1 MWEEKIC
8 DEEESI
14 GEAGFHTALRASRF
28 GKNEF
33 AVSQLGGKWFA
44 EAIDGVLISV
54 RKQKMEGLAGST
66 IWMIKV
72 KSFYDAGL
80 KQ

>member
-33 AVSQLGGKWFA
+33 AVSQLGGK
-44 EAIDGVLISV
+44 
-54 RKQKMEGLAGST
+54 
-66 IWMIKV
+66 
-72 KSFYDAGL
+72 
-80 KQ
+80 